1 MGRQVLLVVIPIPSA
16 YTQHLVFLFDQIN
29 VLVKAVCKMPEVT
42 YRKIYW
48 VVICKSDCSSP
59 KAI

>member
-42 YRKIYW
+42 YRNIYW
-48 VVICKSDCSSP
+48 VVI
-59 KAI
+59 